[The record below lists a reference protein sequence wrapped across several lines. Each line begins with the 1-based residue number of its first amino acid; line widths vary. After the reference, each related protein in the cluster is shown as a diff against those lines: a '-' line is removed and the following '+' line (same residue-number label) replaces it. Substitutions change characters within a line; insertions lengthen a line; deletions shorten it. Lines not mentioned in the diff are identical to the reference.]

1 MLRHENGSVPD
12 GDSLR
17 LPEAPETD
25 ANVGHDD
32 AVEADPGEGCVALP
46 VVQWLQMVATTTA
59 HSWSLFM
66 WQCRTHRSAGPD
78 EDDEDD
84 EVGDPYLLPVT
95 HEVAFEG
102 VHALL
107 MQAILDLTTVS
118 NVPEN
123 DMWVDEVLH
132 IMRHQCVTM
141 LLGAG
146 HEKLVTTLDVDRAG
160 ARALTGGEDYQLRM
174 FDFGGMKRDMRAF
187 RKLEPSEGYPVNA
200 VSFSPTGEGSRYMC
214 SANAVH
220 EARVLYE
227 TLFSACFT

>member
-1 MLRHENGSVPD
+1 MTVTVAGIAAPD
-12 GDSLR
+12 W
-17 LPEAPETD
+17 P
-25 ANVGHDD
+25 
-32 AVEADPGEGCVALP
+32 
-46 VVQWLQMVATTTA
+46 
-59 HSWSLFM
+59 LFL
-66 WQCRTHRSAGPD
+66 WPCRTHRSAGHD

-107 MQAILDLTTVS
+107 MQAIPYLTTASKVS
-118 NVPEN
+118 DAQGKDVGRQGPAYRTTPVRRNAA
-123 DMWVDEVLH
+123 
-132 IMRHQCVTM
+132 C
-141 LLGAG
+141 AG

-200 VSFSPTGEGSRYMC
+200 VSFSPTGEGSRYIDWGMQSTKPGSRWK
-214 SANAVH
+214 SASRLIYMGGTPSQVMH
-220 EARVLYE
+220 
-227 TLFSACFT
+227 SW